1 MVMCRT
7 GRNRIAAML
16 GRSGTKPGWT
26 AIGSG
31 SGAVTIHNTGLA
43 YHVDRQAFSAVDIT
57 SARFI
62 TMTSTWS
69 AVDMSG
75 IGLTEF
81 GIFNTG
87 SSDKCYNREGFA
99 AIEFDGTIE
108 LSIDTTFEIY

>member
-1 MVMCRT
+1 
-7 GRNRIAAML
+7 ML
-16 GRSGTKPGWT
+16 GRSGTRPQYT

-31 SGAVTIHNTGLA
+31 SGAVSIHNTGLTA
-43 YHVDRQAFSAVDIT
+43 EVDRQAFSTVDIT

-69 AVDMSG
+69 ATDMSG

-81 GIFNTG
+81 GIFYAP
-87 SSDKCYNREGFA
+87 SSEKCYNREGFA